1 MKTWQ
6 IITLATAILYIMTTK
21 KALAKVKDNQQ
32 FRKCDP
38 FGCGHFGATRGNRKH
53 NGVDVLFAE
62 GEAVK
67 SPIRGVVT
75 RYAYP
80 YASDPSYKGI
90 EIQNEKYTVKMFYLI
105 STVAVGT
112 KINAS
117 DIIGKAQNIAQKY
130 GKGMN
135 NHVHLEV
142 RDNKGNLLN
151 PEKLF

>member
-6 IITLATAILYIMTTK
+6 KIILATAILYIMTTK

-53 NGVDVLFAE
+53 KGVDILFEPNEDVL
-62 GEAVK
+62 
-67 SPIRGVVT
+67 SPIYGVVT

-80 YASDPSYKGI
+80 YANDTTYKGI
-90 EIQNEKYTVKMFYLI
+90 EIQNERFTVKIFYVLPTI
-105 STVAVGT
+105 HIG
-112 KINAS
+112 KHINAG
-117 DIIGKAQNIAQKY
+117 DVIGKAQNIAKKY
-130 GKGMN
+130 GATMQ
-135 NHVHLEV
+135 NHVHIEV
-142 RDNKGNLLN
+142 RDYQGNLLN